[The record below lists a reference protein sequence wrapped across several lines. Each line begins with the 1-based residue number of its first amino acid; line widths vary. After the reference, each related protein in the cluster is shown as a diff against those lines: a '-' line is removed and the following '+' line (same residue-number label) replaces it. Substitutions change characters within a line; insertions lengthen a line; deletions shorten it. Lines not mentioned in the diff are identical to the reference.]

1 MAVWYMWYIIS
12 DYVLMMKACP
22 TVGCVVYNEGKCP
35 TVYVLMMK
43 ACVVY
48 NKLCPRDEV
57 MLNCVGCPRDEGM
70 WYIISDY
77 VLVMKACPTVGC
89 VVYNK

>member
-1 MAVWYMWYIIS
+1 MAVWYIIS
-12 DYVLMMKACP
+12 DYVLEMKACP
-22 TVGCVVYNEGKCP
+22 VCG
-35 TVYVLMMK
+35 
-43 ACVVY
+43 
-48 NKLCPRDEV
+48 
-57 MLNCVGCPRDEGM
+57 NCWLAV

>member
-1 MAVWYMWYIIS
+1 MAVWYIIS
-12 DYVLMMKACP
+12 DYVLVMKA
-22 TVGCVVYNEGKCP
+22 
-35 TVYVLMMK
+35 
-43 ACVVY
+43 
-48 NKLCPRDEV
+48 
-57 MLNCVGCPRDEGM
+57 

>member
-1 MAVWYMWYIIS
+1 MAVWYIIS

-22 TVGCVVYNEGKCP
+22 TELLAV
-35 TVYVLMMK
+35 
-43 ACVVY
+43 
-48 NKLCPRDEV
+48 
-57 MLNCVGCPRDEGM
+57 